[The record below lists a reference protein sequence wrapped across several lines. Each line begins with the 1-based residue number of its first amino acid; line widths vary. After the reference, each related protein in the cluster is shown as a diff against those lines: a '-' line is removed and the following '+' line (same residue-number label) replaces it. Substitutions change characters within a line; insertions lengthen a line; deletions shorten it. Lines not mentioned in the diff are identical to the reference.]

1 MGWFDAVDAYCERLT
16 PGFGGEPFNMLTGL
30 AFLVV
35 GVFALRR
42 APARE
47 DRLAAAALGLVGIA
61 SAVQHGFAL
70 GVTVWADLAANLLY
84 LALLGALMLRRLAG
98 AGFAAAL
105 VGGVIGVA
113 LTQVIGDSAVLYQ
126 VLGRATDTFFLLM
139 LVLLATALALRRRN
153 PATAGRIALAGAVLA
168 AGLPFRF
175 LDAGLCA
182 VWPLGTHG
190 IWHLVN
196 ASSAAL
202 LLSALRHHAAL
213 PAHALAKDGAGR

>member
-1 MGWFDAVDAYCERLT
+1 MGWFDAADAYCERLT
-16 PGFGGEPFNMLTGL
+16 PGFGGEPFNMLTAL
-30 AFLVV
+30 AFLAV
-35 GVFALRR
+35 GAFAFRR

-47 DRLAAAALGLVGIA
+47 DQLAAAALGAVGLA

-70 GVTVWADLAANLLY
+70 GVTVQADLVANLLY

-98 AGFAAAL
+98 AGLPAAA
-105 VGGVIGVA
+105 VGAVVA
-113 LTQVIGDSAVLYQ
+113 VAATQVIGGSPVLRQ
-126 VLGRATDTFFLLM
+126 APGRATDTFFLLM
-139 LVLLATALALRRRN
+139 LVLIGAALALRARY

-190 IWHLVN
+190 IWHLLN
-196 ASSAAL
+196 ATSAAL
-202 LLSALRHHAAL
+202 LLSALARHADL
-213 PAHALAKDGAGR
+213 PARALAKDGAGR